1 MPRTADSLRAAL
13 VVKPG
18 SRVRLGRI
26 DPGATHGYDHDKADR
41 VIAADLA
48 RLRDLQERMWAEN
61 RHKLLIVLQGIDTA
75 GKGGTIQH
83 VMGAFNPQGC
93 RVHAFKVPTAE
104 ELAHDY
110 LWRVHPHV
118 PGKGE
123 ISIFDRSHYEQV
135 LVVRVMGLEPKARWR
150 QHYDEINAFERLL
163 VDDGT
168 TILKFFL
175 LIDRDEQRS
184 RLQDRI
190 DNPRKRWK
198 FRMGDLDTR
207 KHWDEYLAAFEDA
220 LTKCSTEAAPWYVI
234 PANRNWFRN
243 LAVARIVAETIEDLN
258 PKIPPPAEP
267 IPPGLKVE

>member
-1 MPRTADSLRAAL
+1 MARSGSSLRKEL
-13 VVKPG
+13 IVTPG
-18 SRVRLGRI
+18 SKVRLGRMDPEATYGYEKGKAARII
-26 DPGATHGYDHDKADR
+26 D
-41 VIAADLA
+41 ADLA
-48 RLRDLQERMWAEN
+48 RLHDLQDRLWAEGK
-61 RHKLLIVLQGIDTA
+61 RRLLIVLQGIDTA
-75 GKGGTIQH
+75 GKGGTIEH

-135 LVVRVMGLEPKARWR
+135 LVVRVMGLEPKTRWQ

-175 LIDRDEQRS
+175 LIDRDEQRA

-190 DNPRKRWK
+190 DNPQKRWK

-207 KHWDEYLAAFEDA
+207 KHWDDYIAAFEDA
-220 LTKCSTEAAPWYVI
+220 LTKCSTEAAPWYVV
-234 PANRNWFRN
+234 PANHNWFRN
-243 LAVARIVAETIEDLN
+243 LAVGSIVAETLEELN
-258 PKIPPPAEP
+258 PKIPPPVEP
-267 IPPGLKVE
+267 IPPGLTVE

>member
-1 MPRTADSLRAAL
+1 LAGPGSSLRKAL
-13 VVKPG
+13 VVPPG
-18 SRVRLGRI
+18 TRVHLEGM
-26 DPGATHGYDHDKADR
+26 DPGATHGHDKESAGE
-41 VIAADLA
+41 ITAADLV
-48 RLRDLQERMWAEN
+48 RLHDLQYRIWAEN
-61 RHKLLIVLQGIDTA
+61 KHKLLIVLQGIDSA
-75 GKGGTIQH
+75 GKGGTIEH
-83 VMGAFNPQGC
+83 VVGGFNPQGC

-118 PGKGE
+118 PGTGE
-123 ISIFDRSHYEQV
+123 ISILDRSHYEQV
-135 LVVRVMGLEPKARWR
+135 LVVRVMGLEPEARWR
-150 QHYDEINAFERLL
+150 RHYDEINAFERLL
-163 VDDGT
+163 VDSGT

-175 LIDRDEQRS
+175 LIDKDEQRA

-207 KHWDEYLAAFEDA
+207 KHWDDYMAAFDDA

-243 LAVARIVAETIEDLN
+243 LAVARIVAETLEDLN
-258 PKIPPPAEP
+258 PKIPPPIEP

>member
-1 MPRTADSLRAAL
+1 MARSGESLRKAL
-13 VVKPG
+13 VVRPG
-18 SRVRLGRI
+18 SRVHLDRM
-26 DPGATHGYDHDKADR
+26 DPRDTHGFAKDKSGPIID
-41 VIAADLA
+41 ADLA
-48 RLRDLQERMWAEN
+48 RLRDLQERVWAEN
-61 RHKLLIVLQGIDTA
+61 KHRLLIVLQGIDTA
-75 GKGGTIQH
+75 GKGGTIEH

-118 PGKGE
+118 PGRGE

-135 LVVRVMGLEPKARWR
+135 LVVRVMGLEPEARWR

-175 LIDRDEQRS
+175 LIDRDEQRD
-184 RLQDRI
+184 RLQARVD
-190 DNPRKRWK
+190 DPRKRWK
-198 FRMGDLDTR
+198 FRMEDLDTR
-207 KHWDEYLAAFEDA
+207 KHWDDYLAAFEDA
-220 LTKCSTEAAPWYVI
+220 LARCSTEGAPWYVI
-234 PANRNWFRN
+234 PANHKWFRN
-243 LAVARIVAETIEDLN
+243 LAVARIVAEALEDLD

-267 IPPGLKVE
+267 IPRGLRVE

>member
-1 MPRTADSLRAAL
+1 MARSASSLRETF

-18 SRVRLGRI
+18 TKVRLGAI
-26 DPGATHGYDHDKADR
+26 DPGATHGYSRDKADA
-41 VIAADLA
+41 IITADLA
-48 RLRDLQERMWAEN
+48 RLDDLQYRIWAEN
-61 RHKLLIVLQGIDTA
+61 KHKILIVLQGIDSA
-75 GKGGTIQH
+75 GKGGTIEH
-83 VMGAFNPQGC
+83 VVGAFNPQGC

-118 PGKGE
+118 PATGE

-135 LVVRVMGLEPKARWR
+135 MVVRVMGLEPEARWR

-163 VDDGT
+163 VDSGT

-175 LIDRDEQRS
+175 LIDKDEQRA

-190 DNPRKRWK
+190 DNPRKRFK

-207 KHWDEYLAAFEDA
+207 KHWDEYMAAFEDA
-220 LTKCSTEAAPWYVI
+220 LTRCSTEAAPWYVI

-243 LAVARIVAETIEDLN
+243 LAVARIVAETLDDLN
-258 PKIPPPAEP
+258 PKIPPPIEP

>member
-1 MPRTADSLRAAL
+1 MPRSGTSLRTAL
-13 VVKPG
+13 LVKPG
-18 SRVRLGRI
+18 SRVHLDAI
-26 DPGATHGYDHDKADR
+26 DAGDTHGYRKDSAGPI
-41 VIAADLA
+41 VEADLE
-48 RLRDLQERMWAEN
+48 RLRDLQERIWAEN
-61 RHKLLIVLQGIDTA
+61 RHRLLIVLQGIDTA
-75 GKGGTIQH
+75 GKGGTIEH

-93 RVHAFKVPTAE
+93 RVHAFKVPTAD

-175 LIDRDEQRS
+175 LIDRDEQRE
-184 RLQDRI
+184 RLQARVD
-190 DNPRKRWK
+190 DPRKRWK

-207 KHWDEYLAAFEDA
+207 KHWGDYIAAFEDA
-220 LTKCSTEAAPWYVI
+220 LSRCSTEAAPWYVI
-234 PANRNWFRN
+234 PANHKWFRN
-243 LAVARIVAETIEDLN
+243 LAVARIVAETLDDLD

-267 IPPGLKVE
+267 IPPDLKVE

>member
-1 MPRTADSLRAAL
+1 VAARSSLRQAL
-13 VVKPG
+13 VVEPG
-18 SRVRLGRI
+18 TRVRLTRI
-26 DPGATHGYDHDKADR
+26 DPGQIHGFDRDEADR
-41 VIAADLA
+41 IIAADLA
-48 RLRDLQERMWAEN
+48 RLRDLQERMWAES

-75 GKGGTIQH
+75 GKGGTIEH

-150 QHYDEINAFERLL
+150 RHYDEINAFERLL
-163 VDDGT
+163 VEDGT

-175 LIDRDEQRS
+175 LIDKDEQRV

-207 KHWDEYLAAFEDA
+207 KHWDDYIAAFEDA
-220 LTKCSTEAAPWYVI
+220 LSKCSTEAAPWYVV
-234 PANRNWFRN
+234 PANHNWFRN
-243 LAVARIVAETIEDLN
+243 LAVARIVAETLEDLD
-258 PKIPPPAEP
+258 PKIPPPTEP
-267 IPPGLKVE
+267 IPPGLTVE

>member
-1 MPRTADSLRAAL
+1 VARSGESLRKSL
-13 VVKPG
+13 IVKPG
-18 SRVRLGRI
+18 SRVHLDRI
-26 DPGATHGYDHDKADR
+26 DPGETHGYEKDKAAPIID
-41 VIAADLA
+41 ADLA
-48 RLRDLQERMWAEN
+48 RLHDLQDRVWAEN
-61 RHKLLIVLQGIDTA
+61 KHRLLIVLQGIDTA
-75 GKGGTIQH
+75 GKGGTLEH

-135 LVVRVMGLEPKARWR
+135 LVVRVMGLEPEARWR
-150 QHYDEINAFERLL
+150 QHYDEINAFERML

-175 LIDRDEQRS
+175 LIDKDEQRV

-190 DNPRKRWK
+190 DNPHKRWK

-207 KHWDEYLAAFEDA
+207 KHWDDYLAAFEDA
-220 LTKCSTEAAPWYVI
+220 LTNCSTEAAPWYVI

-243 LAVARIVAETIEDLN
+243 LAVARIVADTLEDLN
-258 PKIPPPAEP
+258 PKIPPPVEP

>member
-1 MPRTADSLRAAL
+1 MPGSGSSLRNAL

-18 SRVRLGRI
+18 TRVRLDRI
-26 DPGATHGYDHDKADR
+26 DPGDTHGYTKDKAEPI
-41 VIAADLA
+41 VSGDLD
-48 RLRDLQERMWAEN
+48 RLRALQERMWAEGKH
-61 RHKLLIVLQGIDTA
+61 RLLIVLQGIDTA
-75 GKGGTIQH
+75 GKGGTIEH

-93 RVHAFKVPTAE
+93 RVHAFKVPSAE

-110 LWRVHPHV
+110 LWRVHPRV

-135 LVVRVMGLEPKARWR
+135 MVVRVMSLEPKARWL

-175 LIDRDEQRS
+175 LIDNDEQRR
-184 RLQDRI
+184 RLQSRI
-190 DNPRKRWK
+190 DDPDKRWK

-207 KHWDEYLAAFEDA
+207 KHWGDYLAAFEDA
-220 LTKCSTEAAPWYVI
+220 LTKCSTDVAPWYVV
-234 PANRNWFRN
+234 PANHKWFRN
-243 LAVARIVAETIEDLN
+243 LAVARIVAETLEDFHS
-258 PKIPPPAEP
+258 KFPPPVEP

>member
-1 MPRTADSLRAAL
+1 MARSGSSLRKEL
-13 VVKPG
+13 IVTPG
-18 SRVRLGRI
+18 SKVRLGRMDPEATYGYEKGKAARII
-26 DPGATHGYDHDKADR
+26 D
-41 VIAADLA
+41 ADLA
-48 RLRDLQERMWAEN
+48 RLHDLQDRLWAEGK
-61 RHKLLIVLQGIDTA
+61 RRLLIVLQGIDTA
-75 GKGGTIQH
+75 GKGGTIEH

-93 RVHAFKVPTAE
+93 RVHAFKVPTAD

-135 LVVRVMGLEPKARWR
+135 LVVRVMGLEPKTRWQ
-150 QHYDEINAFERLL
+150 QHYDEINSFERLL

-175 LIDRDEQRS
+175 LIDKDEQRA

-190 DNPRKRWK
+190 DNPQKRWK

-207 KHWDEYLAAFEDA
+207 KHWDDYIAAFEDA
-220 LTKCSTEAAPWYVI
+220 LTKCSTEAAPWYVV
-234 PANRNWFRN
+234 PANHNWFRN
-243 LAVARIVAETIEDLN
+243 LAVGSIVAETLEELN
-258 PKIPPPAEP
+258 PKIPPPVEP
-267 IPPGLKVE
+267 IPPGLTVE

>member
-1 MPRTADSLRAAL
+1 MARSGSSLRKEL
-13 VVKPG
+13 IVTPG
-18 SRVRLGRI
+18 SKVRLGRM
-26 DPGATHGYDHDKADR
+26 DPEATHGYEKGKAARIID
-41 VIAADLA
+41 ADLA
-48 RLRDLQERMWAEN
+48 RLHDLQDRLWAEGK
-61 RHKLLIVLQGIDTA
+61 RRLLIVLQGIDTA
-75 GKGGTIQH
+75 GKGGTIEH

-93 RVHAFKVPTAE
+93 RVHAFKVPTAD

-135 LVVRVMGLEPKARWR
+135 LVVRVMGLEPKTRWQ

-175 LIDRDEQRS
+175 LIDKDEQRA

-190 DNPRKRWK
+190 DNPQKRWK

-207 KHWDEYLAAFEDA
+207 KHWDDYIAAFEDA
-220 LTKCSTEAAPWYVI
+220 LTKCSTEAAPWYVV
-234 PANRNWFRN
+234 PANHNWFRN
-243 LAVARIVAETIEDLN
+243 LAVGSIVAETLEELN
-258 PKIPPPAEP
+258 PKIPPPVEP
-267 IPPGLKVE
+267 IPPGLMVE

>member
-1 MPRTADSLRAAL
+1 MASSGESLRKSLL
-13 VVKPG
+13 VRPG
-18 SRVRLGRI
+18 RRVHLDRI
-26 DPGATHGYDHDKADR
+26 DPGDTHGYTKDKAGPLVD
-41 VIAADLA
+41 ADLA
-48 RLRDLQERMWAEN
+48 RLRDLQERLWAEN
-61 RHKLLIVLQGIDTA
+61 KHRLLIVLQGIDTA
-75 GKGGTIQH
+75 GKGGTIEH

-135 LVVRVMGLEPKARWR
+135 LVVRVMGLEPEARWR

-175 LIDRDEQRS
+175 LIDMDEQRE
-184 RLQDRI
+184 RLQARVD
-190 DNPRKRWK
+190 DPRKRWK

-207 KHWDEYLAAFEDA
+207 KHWADYLAAFEDA
-220 LTKCSTEAAPWYVI
+220 LAKCSTDAAPWYVI
-234 PANRNWFRN
+234 PANHKWFRN
-243 LAVARIVAETIEDLN
+243 LAVARIVAETLDDLD
-258 PKIPPPAEP
+258 PKIPPPVEP
-267 IPPGLKVE
+267 IPAGLKVE

>member
-1 MPRTADSLRAAL
+1 MAARSPLRQAL
-13 VVKPG
+13 VVEPG
-18 SRVRLGRI
+18 TRVRLTRI
-26 DPGATHGYDHDKADR
+26 DAGQTHGFDRDEADR
-41 VIAADLA
+41 TIAADLA
-48 RLRDLQERMWAEN
+48 RLRDLQERMWAEG

-75 GKGGTIQH
+75 GKGGTIEH

-118 PGKGE
+118 PGRGE

-135 LVVRVMGLEPKARWR
+135 LVVRVMGLEPRERWR
-150 QHYDEINAFERLL
+150 QHYDEINDFERLL

-175 LIDRDEQRS
+175 LIDKDEQRA

-198 FRMGDLDTR
+198 FRMGDLETR
-207 KHWDEYLAAFEDA
+207 KHWDDFIAAFEDA
-220 LTKCSTEAAPWYVI
+220 LTKCSTEAAPWHVV
-234 PANRNWFRN
+234 PANHNWFRN
-243 LAVARIVAETIEDLN
+243 LAVARIVAETLEDLN

-267 IPPGLKVE
+267 IPPGLQVE